1 MKPEAL
7 DIEIISRS
15 ISNHQFGRY
24 IEYKK
29 SVVSTNDIAK
39 EYALSQSQ
47 FPMIILAEEQIG
59 GKGRMKR
66 SWFSPRNAGIWY
78 SVIFPPKHDP
88 VVFGHYNFLMS
99 LVLASAIESVTQCEV
114 ELKWPNDILIKD
126 KKVCGI
132 LSEVVTGK
140 ENSDIVITGAGLNV
154 NIDENEFP
162 KELCDTATSLS
173 IESGESINQTDLFIE
188 ILSTL
193 NTIYDLW
200 EQRGI
205 EPIYHSWLQKC
216 SAIGKSLSIS
226 SGSRSINGTAQN
238 INLDGSLVLRD
249 ANGYD
254 HTVYAGDLEYSVRV
268 QDM

>member
-7 DIEIISRS
+7 DTEIISRS

-29 SVVSTNDIAK
+29 SAASTNDIAK
-39 EYALSQSQ
+39 QYALSQSQ
-47 FPMIILAEEQIG
+47 LPMIIFAEKQTG

-66 SWFSPRNAGIWY
+66 SWFSPRNAGIWF
-78 SVIFPPKHDP
+78 SVIFPPNHNP
-88 VVFGHYNFLMS
+88 VVFGHYNFFMS
-99 LVLASAIESVTQCEV
+99 LVLASAIESITQCEI
-114 ELKWPNDILIKD
+114 ELKWPNDILIKG

-132 LSEVVTGK
+132 LSEVVTRK

-154 NIDENEFP
+154 NLEENEFP

-173 IESGESINQTDLFIE
+173 IESGETINRTYLFIE

-205 EPIYHSWLQKC
+205 EPIFHSWLQKC
-216 SAIGKSLSIS
+216 STIGKSLTLNL
-226 SGSRSINGTAQN
+226 GSRSIDGTAQH
-238 INLDGSLVLRD
+238 INLDGSLVLQD
-249 ANGYD
+249 ANGYNY
-254 HTVYAGDLEYSVRV
+254 TVYAGDLEYSVRV